1 MAYFIRQ
8 VTAGGRKDDPRSW
21 TYAVYKCDVCGEE
34 SEYTVTPN
42 FQYRERPCK
51 HCKSMGVND
60 YLQNLKRKKE
70 IIYNEITKL
79 NKDLLKIEIEIEE
92 FKHNIK
98 VKEEIEILTK
108 EN

>member
-1 MAYFIRQ
+1 
-8 VTAGGRKDDPRSW
+8 
-21 TYAVYKCDVCGEE
+21 
-34 SEYTVTPN
+34 
-42 FQYRERPCK
+42 
-51 HCKSMGVND
+51 MGVND

-98 VKEEIEILTK
+98 VKEEIEFLTK
-108 EN
+108 GN